1 MFVLASNHF
10 QKCFSVN
17 VGVWLRMKNKFSR
30 NAFQLI
36 VCFSW
41 FDPEMVWSENFHFKL
56 FPNSCAKRERDR
68 TQIMPQ
74 TQSPEPFDFA
84 PFDFDFE
91 SHPDC
96 TLRLRRRTQS
106 PELRVLGLWLRIA
119 PRSHPSTLPANP
131 ELRSRLR
138 LRRDR
143 TETAP
148 TALRSQLRN
157 GWVLMNLTGF
167 NDFFLLDFVSVFI
180 YWEMVLYICLKAE
193 KMWENVRNKKKM
205 CFLYYFQQYNK
216 P

>member
-10 QKCFSVN
+10 RKCFSVN
-17 VGVWLRMKNKFSR
+17 AGVWLRMENKFSE
-30 NAFQLI
+30 NAFQLTM
-36 VCFSW
+36 CFSW

-74 TQSPEPFDFA
+74 TRSPEPFGPE

-106 PELRVLGLWLRIA
+106 LELRVLGLWLRIA

-131 ELRSRLR
+131 ELRSRL
-138 LRRDR
+138 
-143 TETAP
+143 
-148 TALRSQLRN
+148 
-157 GWVLMNLTGF
+157 
-167 NDFFLLDFVSVFI
+167 
-180 YWEMVLYICLKAE
+180 
-193 KMWENVRNKKKM
+193 
-205 CFLYYFQQYNK
+205 
-216 P
+216 